1 MAALM
6 DPCSVMRG
14 SRNGFE
20 TKLCESVVPALID
33 IGCDIHITTSTML
46 VKFFTKIFNK
56 YLEKLHQ
63 NIYND
68 FKWFEDM

>member
-1 MAALM
+1 MVL
-6 DPCSVMRG
+6 
-14 SRNGFE
+14 
-20 TKLCESVVPALID
+20 KLNFVKVLYQLLLILAV
-33 IGCDIHITTSTML
+33 IHITTSTML
-46 VKFFTKIFNK
+46 VKIFTKIFNK